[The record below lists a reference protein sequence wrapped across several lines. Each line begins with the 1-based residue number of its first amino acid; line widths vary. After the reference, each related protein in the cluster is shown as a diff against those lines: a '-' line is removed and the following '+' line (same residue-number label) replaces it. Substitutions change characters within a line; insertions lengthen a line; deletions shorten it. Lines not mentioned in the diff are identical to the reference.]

1 MYKDEKTK
9 MMAEMPIPKL
19 LTNMSIPAII
29 GMLVTAVYN
38 IVDTIF
44 VGRIGTEAI
53 GAVTVAFPLFMIIS
67 AVGLTFG
74 VGSASYISRLLGE
87 DKKEMAEKV
96 AVTSIITT
104 IITGII
110 FAFAGIKFLR
120 PLLNIFGA
128 TETILPFALN
138 YTAVI
143 ILGSVFTMSNMNMNN
158 MVRAEGSAK
167 MSMVA
172 LSTGAVLN
180 IILDPILIFGLDM
193 GITGAAAATVI
204 SQAVSTVMLLT
215 FYKSKKSV
223 LNIKLANFT
232 PSLEIYGEVMKIG
245 VPTLIRQLLNSVAM
259 TMLNNFAARYGDS
272 TVASVGIINRVF
284 SIGFFVTAGFTQ
296 AFQPV
301 AGFNYGAKMFDRLKE
316 SIKVTIKR
324 TGIFGISLALIFF
337 FFSREVIM
345 IFSKD
350 PEVINIAASG
360 LKLYSFILPVVGFT
374 ITVNT
379 LFQALGHGVPA
390 AVLSFSRQGLF
401 FVPALLFLNDF
412 FSSRGLFMAQPA
424 ADFLTF
430 FLAGF
435 LFYQIY
441 RDIKAEKRQK
451 SYDKNYQILYDAE

>member
-1 MYKDEKTK
+1 MDKNEKTK
-9 MMAEMPIPKL
+9 MLAEMPIPKL
-19 LTNMSIPAII
+19 LTSMSIPVII

-87 DKKEMAEKV
+87 DKKDMAEKV

-110 FAFAGIKFLR
+110 FAAVGIKFLG

-128 TETILPFALN
+128 TETILPFAVN

-167 MSMVA
+167 MSMAA
-172 LSTGAVLN
+172 LSTGAALN
-180 IILDPILIFGLDM
+180 IILDPIFIFGLDM

-204 SQAVSTVMLLT
+204 SQAVSTVMLLIL
-215 FYKSKKSV
+215 KKKKKSV
-223 LNIKLANFT
+223 LDIKLTDFT

-259 TMLNNFAARYGDS
+259 TMLNNFAARYGDP

-301 AGFNYGAKMFDRLKE
+301 AGFNYGARNFERLKE
-316 SIKVTIKR
+316 SIKVTLKR
-324 TGIFGISLALIFF
+324 TGVFGISLAVIFF
-337 FFSREVIM
+337 FFNREVIM
-345 IFSKD
+345 FFSKD
-350 PEVINIAASG
+350 PEVINIASTG
-360 LKLYSFILPVVGFT
+360 LRFYSFILPVIGFT

-379 LFQALGHGVPA
+379 LFQALGHGIPA
-390 AVLSFSRQGLF
+390 AVLSLSRQGLF
-401 FVPALLFLNDF
+401 FVPALLFLTGS
-412 FSSRGLFMAQPA
+412 FSSGGLFMAQPA

-430 FLAGF
+430 LLAGF
-435 LFYQIY
+435 LFFQIY
-441 RDIKAEKRQK
+441 KEIKAEKQQV
-451 SYDKNYQILYDAE
+451 SYDSSYQILYDAE